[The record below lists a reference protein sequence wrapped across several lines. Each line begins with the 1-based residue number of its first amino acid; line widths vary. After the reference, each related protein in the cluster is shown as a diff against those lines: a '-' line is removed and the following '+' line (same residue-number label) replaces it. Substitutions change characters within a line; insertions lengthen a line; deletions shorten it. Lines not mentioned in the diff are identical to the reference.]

1 MSRYYYYLVLVN
13 MFANIITS
21 VPVILFQNRKDGA
34 IISMILAMIVGL
46 ICITF
51 FTKFFNSFPGKTLPD
66 MLKQTMP
73 KWFTVIFTFVL
84 VIVWF
89 VAGLITLIT
98 YTILLIRFLTPET
111 SLVMGTIT
119 ILLFVT
125 FGCFMKADKVLY
137 TIEIIFIITMP
148 LIIFIFVKAYLDEH
162 IEWLYIKVAFTHI
175 NTFPQIIPFAAV
187 LFLFL
192 GVMNLII
199 FNQFFTVK
207 QTFGWKQIS
216 ALTLIGSG
224 VLFTTYFIPV
234 GFQGFENIDTMMY
247 PWISTADSMRM
258 RYGVIERV
266 VFIFL
271 LFYLAFSVISLL
283 IHWHVTIELLKS
295 VFNFNK
301 LKVRG
306 IQVIPFIIITIFSL
320 ITIIAV
326 QFINELNLY
335 FFTSYF
341 FVSLLFLVPCL
352 MLVLWIIKRRFKQ
365 HDKKES

>member
-21 VPVILFQNRKDGA
+21 VPVILYQNRKDGA
-34 IISMILAMIVGL
+34 ILSMVLALIVGV

-51 FTKFFNSFPGKTLPD
+51 FTNFFNSFPGKTLPD

-125 FGCFMKADKVLY
+125 FGCFMKAGKVLY
-137 TIEIIFIITMP
+137 TIEIIFILTMP

-162 IEWLYIKVAFTHI
+162 IEWLYIKVAYTHI
-175 NTFPQIIPFAAV
+175 NTLPHIIPFAAA
-187 LFLFL
+187 FYLFL

-199 FNQFFTVK
+199 FNQFFTIK
-207 QTFGWKQIS
+207 QTFGWKQFSVI
-216 ALTLIGSG
+216 TLIGIG
-224 VLFTTYFIPV
+224 VLFTTYFIPI
-234 GFQGFENIDTMMY
+234 GFQGFENIDTMTY

-301 LKVRG
+301 IQFRKVQ
-306 IQVIPFIIITIFSL
+306 IIPFIVISIFSM

-326 QFINELNLY
+326 QYLNELRLY
-335 FFTSYF
+335 YFTTYF
-341 FVSLLFLVPCL
+341 FVSLMFLVPNL

-365 HDKKES
+365 HEKKSS

>member
-1 MSRYYYYLVLVN
+1 MSRYYYYLVLIN

-21 VPVILFQNRKDGA
+21 VPVVLFQNRKDGA
-34 IISMILAMIVGL
+34 ILSMVLALIVGVC
-46 ICITF
+46 CIYF
-51 FTKFFNSFPGKTLPD
+51 FTNFFNSFPGKTLPD

-73 KWFTVIFTFVL
+73 KWFSIIFTFVL

-111 SLVMGTIT
+111 SLIMGTIT

-125 FGCFMKADKVLY
+125 FGCFMKAEKVLY
-137 TIEIIFIITMP
+137 TIEIIFVITMP
-148 LIIFIFVKAYLDEH
+148 LILFIFLIGYFNTH
-162 IEWLYIKVAFTHI
+162 IEWQYIKVAYTFI
-175 NTFPQIIPFAAV
+175 NTFPQIFPFAAA
-187 LFLFL
+187 LYLFL

-207 QTFGWKQIS
+207 QTFGWKQLFII
-216 ALTLIGSG
+216 TIIGAG
-224 VLFTTYFIPV
+224 VLFTTYFIPI

-247 PWISTADSMRM
+247 PWISTADSMRLK
-258 RYGVIERV
+258 YGVIERV

-301 LKVRG
+301 LKIRG
-306 IQVIPFIIITIFSL
+306 IQFIPFIVISIFSI

-326 QFINELNLY
+326 QLINELNLY
-335 FFTSYF
+335 FFTTYF
-341 FVSLLFLVPCL
+341 FVSFLFLVPCL
-352 MLVLWIIKRRFKQ
+352 MLVLWIVKRRFK
-365 HDKKES
+365 HHEKKTS